1 MIHTR
6 FYFFCFFESALDI
19 GRSNLYRIDEPLSSI
34 STENGLYL
42 ATLSPSYMHG
52 YTGEAGWKFGYDEIE
67 KVSYLAQ
74 KKLVPCQSLQ
84 PLKIILAELVC
95 IIFYLLRYLQ

>member
-1 MIHTR
+1 
-6 FYFFCFFESALDI
+6 
-19 GRSNLYRIDEPLSSI
+19 
-34 STENGLYL
+34 
-42 ATLSPSYMHG
+42 MHG